1 MTIYALVTNVGDPKE
16 PWKDIPIEVIIEEE
30 KKRIEEYERN
40 RPRIYA
46 PVPEYDYED
55 DHETEEEN
63 EDIEPDEFKVV
74 IKL

>member
-1 MTIYALVTNVGDPKE
+1 MTTYALVTNVGDPKE

-30 KKRIEEYERN
+30 QRRIEEYERN

-46 PVPEYDYED
+46 PVPEYHED
-55 DHETEEEN
+55 SHETEEEN
-63 EDIEPDEFKVV
+63 EDIESDEFKIV